1 MAPRHLGEHRVAQ
14 AGGLQRAVALRNRA
28 APAMG
33 EKLVRVIQGRP
44 SPDLVHLRTLA
55 GRAVELVQLGGGV
68 VADADGA
75 RHPLAP
81 EGEELLPHLCSGTA
95 RGQWMSHRST

>member
-55 GRAVELVQLGGGV
+55 GRAVELVQLGV
-68 VADADGA
+68 
-75 RHPLAP
+75 
-81 EGEELLPHLCSGTA
+81 ESLLTPTA
-95 RGQWMSHRST
+95 RAIPSPRRARNCFHTCAPAPPVASG